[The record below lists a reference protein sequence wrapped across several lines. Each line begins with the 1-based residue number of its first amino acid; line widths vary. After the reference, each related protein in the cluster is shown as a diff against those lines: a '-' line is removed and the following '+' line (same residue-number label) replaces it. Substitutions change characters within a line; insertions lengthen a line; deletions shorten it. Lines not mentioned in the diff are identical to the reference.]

1 MSPTVL
7 IHRKGYFTQGGAT
20 IKSHSSSNRRGA
32 GVGIGP
38 PKDQQ
43 ESLPGLMIYYTN
55 LEERSSFSL
64 GVVKPGAAVC
74 SQVLIC
80 KQ

>member
-1 MSPTVL
+1 M
-7 IHRKGYFTQGGAT
+7 
-20 IKSHSSSNRRGA
+20 
-32 GVGIGP
+32 GP

-64 GVVKPGAAVC
+64 GVVKLGAAVC

-80 KQ
+80 KQQEKTTLDDLSREEIYEKVTR